1 MSKPNA
7 NFLKCKEYAKAVVDA
22 YKKRTLLASTAD
34 LPQLQTWTHHNLNK
48 YQTREKAVNPEFVAT
63 IIRTISHD
71 MHIRN
76 ADPILVAEQ
85 NGVRLLIN
93 GNNTAAA
100 LEQVIRLQIVPGV
113 FEAPIAVIP
122 HDMLPSDPADRAET
136 IKQIAMMMNIQVKHA
151 QGVFKNDM
159 RRAIAEDAKKG
170 VDIHNEQ
177 YQEIRASSAHMPI
190 ATIKDLVSKVA
201 SLTDAERT
209 NSDYNFIQLNPA
221 ALDKA
226 KRKRKTAHN
235 FVQIATVSKNIA
247 GSLAGVI
254 DHQATHKGTK
264 GIHILFHFKNY
275 DDINNFK
282 VPAEEYMEN
291 VKELLNFPVTYEF
304 LDDQQFVATSNNVTN
319 FIAAE

>member
-1 MSKPNA
+1 MTKPNA
-7 NFLKCKEYAKAVVDA
+7 IYTKCQKYAKAVVEA

-34 LPQLQTWTHHNLNK
+34 LPQLQVWTLHNRNK
-48 YQTREKAVNPEFVAT
+48 VQAREKLVNPEFVAT
-63 IIRTISHD
+63 IIRNISYQK
-71 MHIRN
+71 HIQN

-113 FEAPIAVIP
+113 FEAPIAIIP
-122 HDMLPSDPADRAET
+122 DDMLPSDPDEQAET
-136 IKQIAMMMNIQVKHA
+136 IKQIAIMMNIQVKPV
-151 QGVFKNDM
+151 QGVFKADM
-159 RRAIAEDAKKG
+159 RRVIAEDAKKG
-170 VDIHNEQ
+170 VDIHNEE
-177 YQEIRASSAHMPI
+177 YQEVRSSSAHMPLD
-190 ATIKDLVSKVA
+190 TIKEIVSKVA

-209 NSDYNFIQLNPA
+209 NSDYNFIR
-221 ALDKA
+221 LDPKVLDTA
-226 KRKRKTAHN
+226 KRKRKTKHN

-247 GSLAGVI
+247 GTLAGVV
-254 DHQATHKGTK
+254 DHMATHKGTK
-264 GIHILFHFKNY
+264 SIHVLFHFKNY

-291 VKELLNFPVTYEF
+291 VKEVLNFPVTYEF

>member
-7 NFLKCKEYAKAVVDA
+7 NFLKCKKYAKAVVDA
-22 YKKRTLLASTAD
+22 YEKRTLLASTAD
-34 LPQLQTWTHHNLNK
+34 LAELQVWTLHNKNK
-48 YQTREKAVNPEFVAT
+48 YQTREKVVNPEFVSH
-63 IIRTISHD
+63 IIRNISYQK
-71 MHIRN
+71 HIQN

-122 HDMLPSDPADRAET
+122 HDMLPSDPAERLET
-136 IKQIAMMMNIQVKHA
+136 IKQIAMMMNIQDKPV
-151 QGVFKNDM
+151 QGIYKSDM
-159 RRAIAEDAKKG
+159 RRAIAEDAKNG
-170 VDIHNEQ
+170 VDIHNEE
-177 YQEIRASSAHMPI
+177 YQEVRSSSAHMPI
-190 ATIKDLVSKVA
+190 ATIKEIVSKVA

-209 NSDYNFIQLNPA
+209 NSDYNFIR
-221 ALDKA
+221 LDPKVLDTA
-226 KRKRKTAHN
+226 KRKRKTKHN

-247 GSLAGVI
+247 GTLAGVV
-254 DHQATHKGTK
+254 DHMATHKGTK
-264 GIHILFHFKNY
+264 SIHVLFHFKNY

-282 VPAEEYMEN
+282 VPAEEYMEA

-304 LDDQQFVATSNNVTN
+304 LDDLQFVATSNNVTN